1 MWQLVLAAMALLLL
15 IVVFLRIWLVLQQI
29 RASSAAILPLSSIL
43 KQQRTALI
51 KTVVVLGSG
60 GHTTEMLELVKNL
73 SPHYYTPLIYII
85 ATTDTTSEQ
94 RVHAHAA
101 HAQQQQQQQR
111 RRDLSNVPI
120 LRIPRSREVG
130 QSYASSIVTTLWSF
144 VHAIWLVARLR
155 PGLVLCNG
163 PGTCLPI
170 AISAFLF
177 RILGVCEGKI
187 VFVESFCRVERYVV
201 LLFVVIVIIVV
212 ERENGERQ
220 GPKHCLFAWLTIKCF
235 CFLVC
240 TLLFLYVDQSVLDGS
255 SLVSHCGFVCGTLGA
270 TERNVSP

>member
-1 MWQLVLAAMALLLL
+1 
-15 IVVFLRIWLVLQQI
+15 
-29 RASSAAILPLSSIL
+29 
-43 KQQRTALI
+43 
-51 KTVVVLGSG
+51 
-60 GHTTEMLELVKNL
+60 MLELVKNL
-73 SPHYYTPLIYII
+73 SPHHYTPLIYII

-101 HAQQQQQQQR
+101 HAQQQQPQR
-111 RRDLSNVPI
+111 RLHNVPI

-187 VFVESFCRVERYVV
+187 VFVESFCRVERYVLLLLLREREREWSNTRSKTMLV
-201 LLFVVIVIIVV
+201 CVAHEKMLLFFVC
-212 ERENGERQ
+212 NL
-220 GPKHCLFAWLTIKCF
+220 CLF
-235 CFLVC
+235 VG
-240 TLLFLYVDQSVLDGS
+240 QSFLDGS